1 MYISKKI
8 LGAVV
13 LAAGIVILTALT
25 VLYCF
30 TEMQIPSWCYA
41 AGWIGCLLGMMRC
54 ERRIAG

>member
-13 LAAGIVILTALT
+13 LAAGIIILTA
-25 VLYCF
+25 LYCF

-41 AGWIGCLLGMMRC
+41 AGWIGCLLGMMKC